1 MLRITSI
8 VSFYCTVDK
17 DLFLYDK
24 AEKISADKFECL
36 LVDISLAVFNF
47 SPGVMGTLKRSF
59 ESSI

>member
-17 DLFLYDK
+17 DLILYDK
-24 AEKISADKFECL
+24 AEKISADKFECYSTC
-36 LVDISLAVFNF
+36 ISLAVFNF